1 MSPRPP
7 ASSCPLLSPL
17 GIDLIF
23 ATPQWGKSRLSA
35 RRRIRTVLDTAW
47 ETISKRTKLPKNL
60 SPVVTVTLTDDAAIQ
75 ILNRD
80 YRHKDKAT
88 NVLSF
93 PMWNSLDEIPADVG
107 ETPLGDIIIAFET
120 IAREAKE
127 QDKTLADH
135 FSHMLVHGFLHLLGY
150 DHIDDPDAV
159 IMEALEINILK
170 KLAIA
175 NPYNDDTG
183 L

>member
-1 MSPRPP
+1 M
-7 ASSCPLLSPL
+7 A
-17 GIDLIF
+17 
-23 ATPQWGKSRLSA
+23 W
-35 RRRIRTVLDTAW
+35 DT
-47 ETISKRTKLPKNL
+47 LPKRPKGL
-60 SPVVTVTLTDDAAIQ
+60 IATLTVTLTDDAAIQ

-93 PMWNSLDEIPADVG
+93 PMWNSLNEIPSDID

-120 IAREAKE
+120 ISREAKD
-127 QDKTLADH
+127 QNKTLADH

-150 DHIDDPDAV
+150 DHIDDSDAT
-159 IMEALEINILK
+159 IMESLEIKILK

-175 NPYNDDTG
+175 NPY